1 MSKLS
6 YVLVCAL
13 AITSG
18 CSTPV
23 ESRWTEQGP
32 KPLLDGQVAGLP
44 GNPVS
49 GAINAIAIDH
59 KHPGTVYLATVNGG
73 VWKSKD
79 VNAAS
84 PHWAPLTDLKLPA
97 LSINSI
103 AISPLKSSVIFAGT
117 GSTSSDGL
125 EGSSGFG
132 VIRSTNGGETWSIL
146 AGATFT
152 GRRIN
157 SIVPTTITT
166 GALEGQVVLA
176 ATLFDRGGVYRSTN
190 GGTSFTRVSG
200 SAGLPNG
207 GVSNLVA
214 DPTNPMRFYAG
225 VPSFFGGLAAAG
237 VYRSDDGGVTWNLVA
252 TGMTGQGT
260 TRRILLSVGRSTG
273 IVYAM
278 LINSSDKLG
287 GLFRSANAGANWSPI
302 VPPPM
307 DIFPGAQGILHG
319 AIAADPVAP
328 AIVYVAGDRQA
339 LPFPNANGCDNFV
352 ANMYRGDI
360 AAATVWKSV
369 VCNGAQGTAP
379 HADARSMMFDDN
391 GNLLQTNDGGFNR
404 LDNPGL
410 PTRHWVSLNGDVAPT
425 EVHSATFDGV
435 SKVLVGG
442 SQDTGTVI
450 QSTPGNQTF
459 TNFIQ
464 GDGGV
469 VAVDDKTGGPA
480 LSIRYTS
487 FAFLV
492 DFNRTIWNAANV
504 LLSGPTLAGLRIV
517 SGPGTG
523 LDLFMFDPNIQFYNP
538 YELNRIDPTRMLI
551 GTANIYESFDGGD
564 TLANRFP
571 AGDFITSLSY
581 GGRLAGVPNPGAFY
595 VGATGVGP
603 GRVFYRAS
611 DTSPIHALAT
621 YPGAGVVD
629 LVMDPNNTHSV
640 FVADLLGHVWTS
652 QDEGATWQDLTANL
666 PRRITELRTIE
677 LFSPDASGHHNVLFV
692 GGIGGIFEMRYPF
705 RPSSVWER
713 TGRNLPHGN
722 VLDLR
727 YHDKAK
733 LLVAG
738 ILGRGIWTLD
748 RFGGQGGWKH
758 PVAEGKNRAAIT
770 TTMPANLPASA
781 PVSRSLVR
789 PAVAPTKQ

>member
-1 MSKLS
+1 MSKLK
-6 YVLVCAL
+6 YVWVCAL
-13 AITSG
+13 AIASG

-23 ESRWTEQGP
+23 ESRWVEQGP
-32 KPLLDGQVAGLP
+32 RPLLNGQTAGLP
-44 GNPVS
+44 GNPVA

-59 KHPGTVYLATVNGG
+59 QHPGTAYLATVNGG

-84 PHWAPLTDLKLPA
+84 PHWAQLTDLKLPA

-166 GALEGQVVLA
+166 GGLEGQVVLA

-190 GGTSFTRVSG
+190 GGASFTRVSG
-200 SAGLPNG
+200 SAGLPDG
-207 GVSNLVA
+207 GVSNLIA

-225 VPSFFGGLAAAG
+225 VPSFFGAGAGAG

-278 LINSSDKLG
+278 LINNGDKLG
-287 GLFRSANAGANWSPI
+287 GLFRSANAGASWSPI
-302 VPPPM
+302 GAPPM

-319 AIAADPVAP
+319 AIVADPMAP
-328 AIVYVAGDRQA
+328 NIVYVAGDRTA
-339 LPFPNANGCDNFV
+339 LPFPDANGCDNFL
-352 ANMYRGDI
+352 ANMYRGDL
-360 AAATVWKSV
+360 AAVPVWEST

-379 HADARSMMFDDN
+379 HADARSMVFDDN
-391 GNLLQTNDGGFNR
+391 GNLLQTNDGGIYR
-404 LDNPGL
+404 LDNPGR
-410 PTRHWVSLNGDVAPT
+410 PTRHWVSLNGDITPT
-425 EVHSATFDGV
+425 EVHSATFDAV

-442 SQDTGTVI
+442 SQDTGTLI
-450 QSTPGNQTF
+450 QSAPGNHTF
-459 TNFIQ
+459 TDFIQ

-469 VAVDDKTGGPA
+469 VAVDDTTAGGA
-480 LSIRYTS
+480 FSIRYTS

-492 DFNRTIWNAANV
+492 DLNRTFWSPANV
-504 LLSGPTLAGLRIV
+504 LLAGPTLLGLQIV
-517 SGPGTG
+517 AGPGAG
-523 LDLFMFDPNIQFYNP
+523 SNLFAFDPNIQFYNP

-564 TLANRFP
+564 TLTNLFS
-571 AGDFITSLSY
+571 AGNFITSLSY
-581 GGRLAGVPNPGAFY
+581 GGRLTGVPIPGAFY
-595 VGATGVGP
+595 VGTMGIGP
-603 GRVFYRAS
+603 NHVFYRAS

-621 YPGAGVVD
+621 YPGANVVD

-640 FVADLLGHVWTS
+640 FVADSVGHVWTS
-652 QDEGATWQDLTANL
+652 QDEGASWQDLTANL
-666 PRRITELRTIE
+666 RRITELRTIE
-677 LFSPDASGHHNVLFV
+677 LFSPDASGRHDVLFV
-692 GGIGGIFEMRYPF
+692 GGIGGVFEMRYPF
-705 RPSSVWER
+705 RPSSVWKR
-713 TGRNLPHGN
+713 TGRNLPHGD
-722 VLDLR
+722 VLDLH

-748 RFGGQGGWKH
+748 RFGSEASWKH
-758 PVAEGKNRAAIT
+758 AAAEGKNRVTIT
-770 TTMPANLPASA
+770 PTLPANLPVSA
-781 PVSRSLVR
+781 PVSRSMDR
-789 PAVAPTKQ
+789 PAVAPTRQ